1 MNNRNDGAGVT
12 QCWQAFPVEFTL
24 LWGLSSYFSDCFT
37 FTYKNFPPKVRRIK
51 TGRPSEIM
59 RSVSSHPVS
68 VWVSVIVMSLC
79 YDYVIVMFHFFAK
92 LLQKIN
98 IFYIYI
104 SILCTCISNLS
115 SNIIFAKEK
124 FWKVAH
130 SLWKSCKFA
139 HNDMLGGIPLPQM
152 CIPPITPVWANL
164 QLFRANVQLFPKKLR
179 IRHEMLRIRP
189 EKLRPNW
196 TWL

>member
-1 MNNRNDGAGVT
+1 MSLCGKH
-12 QCWQAFPVEFTL
+12 F
-24 LWGLSSYFSDCFT
+24 CFFVKRT
-37 FTYKNFPPKVRRIK
+37 RKQMRSHYLCSEYKTVGTTGKDVYGK
-51 TGRPSEIM
+51 TRHNATALARYGPLFLEIVSPGKK

-104 SILCTCISNLS
+104 SILCTYISNFS

-130 SLWKSCKFA
+130 SLWK
-139 HNDMLGGIPLPQM
+139 
-152 CIPPITPVWANL
+152 VANL
-164 QLFRANVQLFPKKLR
+164 PTM
-179 IRHEMLRIRP
+179 IY
-189 EKLRPNW
+189 
-196 TWL
+196 